1 MSLVLDSSVSLAWFY
16 AEEATEKTDEVA
28 QLLAQ
33 SGAWVPSLWKLEI
46 ANILESGLRRGR
58 NDISF
63 RDQALADLALM
74 PINIDAETAEHAWSR
89 TLALVHQ
96 HKLTVYDAAYLEL
109 ALRRSL
115 PLATLDKDLRKAAH
129 KENVILLGQ

>member
-28 QLLAQ
+28 KLLAQ
-33 SGAWVPSLWKLEI
+33 SGAWVPPLWKLEI
-46 ANILESGLRRGR
+46 ANILESGIRRGR

-63 RDQALADLALM
+63 RDQALTDLALM
-74 PINIDAETAEHAWSR
+74 PINIDAETAVHAWSR
-89 TLALVHQ
+89 TLALAHQ

-129 KENVILLGQ
+129 KEKVILLGQ